1 MPYQRLLMKQII
13 IALDG
18 YSGTGKSST
27 AKEVAKALGYTY
39 IDSGAM
45 YRATTFYFLENE
57 IDVNDIEQVNQA
69 LNQIKI
75 SFSDNH
81 VLLNGVDISDEI
93 RTMRIN
99 ENVSMVSAIKEV
111 RVAMVSQ
118 QQQIGEE
125 RGIVMDGRDIATV
138 VFPDAEL
145 KVFMIANA
153 DVRAERRQRE
163 LAEKGIHEE
172 LNVIKLNL
180 LDRDK
185 IDSSLAES
193 PLKKAD
199 DAVEVDTS
207 YLTFDEQ
214 VHKIVELAKDVIH
227 AG

>member
-1 MPYQRLLMKQII
+1 MKKIV

-27 AKEVAKALGYTY
+27 AKEVAKALGYIY

-45 YRATTFYFLENE
+45 YRATTYYFLEN
-57 IDVNDIEQVNQA
+57 QVDLADAKSVENA
-69 LNQIKI
+69 LNNISI
-75 SFSDNH
+75 SFSGNL
-81 VLLNGVDISDEI
+81 VILNGDDISNDI

-99 ENVSMVSAIKEV
+99 ENVSAVSAIKEV
-111 RVAMVSQ
+111 RVAMVAQ
-118 QQQIGEE
+118 QQQIGQE
-125 RGIVMDGRDIATV
+125 RGIVMDGRDIGTV

-145 KVFMIANA
+145 KVFMTANP
-153 DVRAERRQRE
+153 DVRAERRQKE

-172 LNVIKLNL
+172 LNSIKVNL

-185 IDSSLAES
+185 IDSSRAES

-207 YLTFDEQ
+207 YLTFNEQ
-214 VHKIVELAKDVIH
+214 VDKIVELAKGIIH

>member
-185 IDSSLAES
+185 IDSSRAES

>member
-1 MPYQRLLMKQII
+1 MKQII

-172 LNVIKLNL
+172 LNVIKMNL

-185 IDSSLAES
+185 IDSSRAES

>member
-1 MPYQRLLMKQII
+1 MKQII

-185 IDSSLAES
+185 IDSSRAES

>member
-1 MPYQRLLMKQII
+1 MKKIV

-27 AKEVAKALGYTY
+27 AKEVAKDLGYIY

-45 YRATTFYFLENE
+45 YRATTYYFLEN
-57 IDVNDIEQVNQA
+57 QVDLTDTKSVENA
-69 LNQIKI
+69 LNSIRI
-75 SFSDNH
+75 SFSGNQ
-81 VLLNGVDISDEI
+81 VILNGEDISNEI

-99 ENVSMVSAIKEV
+99 ENVSAVSAIKEV
-111 RVAMVSQ
+111 RVAMVAQ
-118 QQQIGEE
+118 QQQIGQD
-125 RGIVMDGRDIATV
+125 RGIVMDGRDIGTV

-145 KVFMIANA
+145 KVFMTANP
-153 DVRAERRQRE
+153 DVRAERRQKE

-172 LNVIKLNL
+172 LNAIKVNL

-185 IDSSLAES
+185 IDSSRAES
-193 PLKKAD
+193 PLKKAN

-207 YLTFDEQ
+207 YLTFNEQ
-214 VHKIVELAKDVIH
+214 VDKIVELAKGIIH

>member
-1 MPYQRLLMKQII
+1 MKQII

-57 IDVNDIEQVNQA
+57 IDVNDLEQVNQA

-172 LNVIKLNL
+172 LNVIKMNL

-185 IDSSLAES
+185 IDSSRAES

>member
-1 MPYQRLLMKQII
+1 M
-13 IALDG
+13 
-18 YSGTGKSST
+18 
-27 AKEVAKALGYTY
+27 
-39 IDSGAM
+39 
-45 YRATTFYFLENE
+45 
-57 IDVNDIEQVNQA
+57 
-69 LNQIKI
+69 NQIKI

-185 IDSSLAES
+185 IDSSRAES

>member
-163 LAEKGIHEE
+163 LAEKGIHDE

-185 IDSSLAES
+185 IDSSRAES

>member
-1 MPYQRLLMKQII
+1 LSCQRLLMKKIV

-27 AKEVAKALGYTY
+27 AKEVAKDLGYIY

-45 YRATTFYFLENE
+45 YRATTYYFLEN
-57 IDVNDIEQVNQA
+57 QVDLTDTKSVENA
-69 LNQIKI
+69 LNSIRI
-75 SFSDNH
+75 SFSGNQ
-81 VLLNGVDISDEI
+81 VILNGEDISNEI

-99 ENVSMVSAIKEV
+99 ENVSAVSAIKEV
-111 RVAMVSQ
+111 RVAMVAQ
-118 QQQIGEE
+118 QQQIGQD
-125 RGIVMDGRDIATV
+125 RGIVMDGRDIGTV

-145 KVFMIANA
+145 KVFMTANP
-153 DVRAERRQRE
+153 DVRAERRQKE

-172 LNVIKLNL
+172 LNAIKVNL

-185 IDSSLAES
+185 IDSSRAES
-193 PLKKAD
+193 PLKKAN

-207 YLTFDEQ
+207 YLTFNEQ
-214 VHKIVELAKDVIH
+214 VDKIVELAKGIIH

>member
-1 MPYQRLLMKQII
+1 MRKIV

-27 AKEVAKALGYTY
+27 AKEVAKALGYIY

-45 YRATTFYFLENE
+45 YRATTYYFLEN
-57 IDVNDIEQVNQA
+57 QVDLADAKSVENA
-69 LNQIKI
+69 LSNISI
-75 SFSDNH
+75 SFSGNQ
-81 VLLNGVDISDEI
+81 VILNGDDISNDV

-99 ENVSMVSAIKEV
+99 ENVSAVSAIKEV
-111 RVAMVSQ
+111 RVAMVAQ
-118 QQQIGEE
+118 QQQIGQE
-125 RGIVMDGRDIATV
+125 RGIVMDGRDIGTV

-145 KVFMIANA
+145 KVFMTANP
-153 DVRAERRQRE
+153 DVRAERRQKE

-172 LNVIKLNL
+172 LNTIKVNL

-185 IDSSLAES
+185 IDSSRAES
-193 PLKKAD
+193 PLKKAE

-207 YLTFDEQ
+207 YLTFNEQ
-214 VHKIVELAKDVIH
+214 VDKIVELAKGIIH

>member
-172 LNVIKLNL
+172 LNVIKMNL

-185 IDSSLAES
+185 IDSSRAES

>member
-57 IDVNDIEQVNQA
+57 IDVNDLEQVNQA

-172 LNVIKLNL
+172 LNVIKMNL

-185 IDSSLAES
+185 IDSSRAES

>member
-57 IDVNDIEQVNQA
+57 IDVNDLEQVNQA

-185 IDSSLAES
+185 IDSSRAES

>member
-81 VLLNGVDISDEI
+81 VLLNGVDISNEI

-185 IDSSLAES
+185 IDSSRAES